1 VKRPQQAEADAEAAR
16 QAMEAEQ
23 AQEAPGTGAVSGRLA
38 SMTGYRPRHLR
49 GSRNKAS
56 FACEIKS
63 VNGRGL
69 DIRLRLAPGSGCLE
83 SDIRQLIG
91 KSLSRGSVTLQPV
104 SIERE
109 GAGGELLVNQQ
120 ALATVLAALSQLSTM
135 VDATRPSLDGILAL
149 KGVLEQRDRPLSADG
164 DETLAA
170 ALLDA
175 VAVALGDLVVARR
188 QEGERIAAVL
198 LERIDEIGSL
208 VARAEAHPSRKRDV
222 ILSRLRLQ
230 VAELAGEVGGLS
242 EDRLAQEALLLATKA
257 DIREELDRLV
267 AHIASARQADRIRRC
282 RRPPAGFPGAGIQ
295 SRGQYALLQV
305 QRSGADRHRP

>member
-1 VKRPQQAEADAEAAR
+1 MSTKSTP
-16 QAMEAEQ
+16 
-23 AQEAPGTGAVSGRLA
+23 LA
-38 SMTGYRPRHLR
+38 SMTGYARATGAVP
-49 GSRNKAS
+49 GAS
-56 FACEIKS
+56 FTCEVKS

-69 DIRLRLAPGSGCLE
+69 DIRLRLAPGLDALE

-91 KSLSRGSVTLQPV
+91 KALSRGSITLNL

-120 ALATVLAALSQLSTM
+120 ALATVLTALSQLSTM
-135 VDATRPSLDGILAL
+135 VDATRPSLDGILGL

-208 VARAEAHPSRKRDV
+208 VARAEAHPSRKREV
-222 ILSRLRLQ
+222 ILARLRLQ
-230 VAELAGEVGGLS
+230 VAELAGEIGGLS
-242 EDRLAQEALLLATKA
+242 EERLAQEALLLATKA

-267 AHIASARQADRIRRC
+267 AHIASARQLIGSGGAVGRRLDFLAQEFNREANTLC
-282 RRPPAGFPGAGIQ
+282 SKSNAVELTAIGLDLKAAIDQLRE
-295 SRGQYALLQV
+295 QV
-305 QRSGADRHRP
+305 QNIE